1 MLWRDSQDFKIL
13 SCGEKVS
20 ASGAVL
26 LTKLGI
32 KPFEYK
38 IEVQQVF
45 QDASVFD
52 AAVLD
57 MSEQMLISKFLS
69 GIANMAAFSR
79 EVGIPTEAGLP
90 HAFGN
95 AFKNV
100 ASMVS
105 DIDFTFAEVTEQR
118 AGAV

>member
-1 MLWRDSQDFKIL
+1 M
-13 SCGEKVS
+13 
-20 ASGAVL
+20 

-38 IEVQQVF
+38 VEVQQVF

-69 GIANMAAFSR
+69 GT
-79 EVGIPTEAGLP
+79 PTEIRRSSA
-90 HAFGN
+90 
-95 AFKNV
+95 KTKMK
-100 ASMVS
+100 SCK
-105 DIDFTFAEVTEQR
+105 EVVER
-118 AGAV
+118 WL